1 MARHSKSIPGR
12 SLRVADQIQRDL
24 SDIIFSELKD
34 PNVGMVTITEVKL
47 TPDYANAKVYFTMLD
62 DDPETVKR
70 TLDSLASCIRVH
82 PGCSWASGFIS
93 IPCPI
98 CLSSMTIRL
107 RRVCVVPSDRRG
119 QFRTCQGRW
128 RRALT
133 LSPG

>member
-62 DDPETVKR
+62 DDPETVKDR
-70 TLDSLASCIRVH
+70 LAVYHKETEPLKDFYES
-82 PGCSWASGFIS
+82 
-93 IPCPI
+93 
-98 CLSSMTIRL
+98 
-107 RRVCVVPSDRRG
+107 RG
-119 QFRTCQGRW
+119 ILKTVEDQPTVAGTTQLIL
-128 RRALT
+128 RAL
-133 LSPG
+133 GAEA

>member
-62 DDPETVKR
+62 DDPETVKIAC
-70 TLDSLASCIRVH
+70 TMH
-82 PGCSWASGFIS
+82 PGSSGCSWASGFIS

-107 RRVCVVPSDRRG
+107 RRV
-119 QFRTCQGRW
+119 W
-128 RRALT
+128 RC
-133 LSPG
+133 PI